1 MRTKTVYVKE
11 PARLDI
17 LTSLILDGGN
27 VTSRITGA
35 TFHIHEADAHRD
47 KDAGNDFEV
56 HSVNATWEENAAQS
70 NLIESMRLLT
80 DMVKEWQREA
90 LQ

>member
-1 MRTKTVYVKE
+1 MEMFDENKE
-11 PARLDI
+11 PERLYI
-17 LTSLILDGGN
+17 LTSLSLDGGN

-47 KDAGNDFEV
+47 KDAGHDFEV
-56 HSVNATWEENAAQS
+56 HSVNATWEEDAAQS
-70 NLIESMRLLT
+70 NLIESMRSLT